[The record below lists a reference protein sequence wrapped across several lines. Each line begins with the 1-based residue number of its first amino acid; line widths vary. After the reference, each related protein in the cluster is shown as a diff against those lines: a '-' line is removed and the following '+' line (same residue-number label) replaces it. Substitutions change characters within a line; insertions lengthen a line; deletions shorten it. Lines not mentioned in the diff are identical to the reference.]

1 MIPLPVAAWL
11 WNRLRWGFFFMV
23 GWVIVGTLGYLL
35 IEGWSW
41 FDSLYMT
48 SITVFT
54 IGFEE
59 VHPLTAAGRA
69 WTLVVIAVGVMI
81 VAAGASYFAADLSSG
96 ELGRLWREG
105 TLNRRLNRLRDHY
118 IVCGLGRVGWQIV
131 LQLRQE
137 QRSFCTIEITDK
149 HLDELEAWGVPHQVA
164 DATDEE
170 MLRRAGIERAQ
181 GLVAAADSDA
191 VNLLVVVSARSLA
204 PQLNIV
210 TRAEDP
216 ANESKLLRVGANRV
230 LLPTVRAG
238 QRMAQMLTRP
248 AVVEYLDT
256 LLYHDGEKLPFVIEE
271 IELAATGVLCNRPI
285 AHIDAEYPDSRGPTI
300 LAVKPS
306 GKDLILHP
314 RGTQQLR
321 SGDLLIAVGR
331 PEELTQ
337 LADLCG

>member
-11 WNRLRWGFFFMV
+11 WNRLRWDFFFLV
-23 GWVIVGTLGYLL
+23 GWVIAGTIGYLL

-59 VHPLTAAGRA
+59 VHPLTATGRA
-69 WTLVVIAVGVMI
+69 WTLVVIAIGVLI
-81 VAAGASYFAADLSSG
+81 VAAGGSYFAAHLSSG

-137 QRSFCTIEITDK
+137 QRPFCTIEITDK
-149 HLDELEAWGVPHQVA
+149 HLDELEAWGIPHQVA

-170 MLRRAGIERAQ
+170 VLRRAGIERAQ

-210 TRAEDP
+210 TRVEDP
-216 ANESKLLRVGANRV
+216 ANEAKLLRVGANRV
-230 LLPTVRAG
+230 LSPTVRAG

-256 LLYHDGEKLPFVIEE
+256 WLYRDGESLPFVLEE
-271 IELAATGVLCNRPI
+271 IELAATGALCNRPLS
-285 AHIDAEYPDSRGPTI
+285 HIDAEYPDTRGPTI

>member
-118 IVCGLGRVGWQIV
+118 IVCGLGRVGWQIA
-131 LQLRQE
+131 LQLRQD
-137 QRSFCTIEITDK
+137 QRPFCTVEVTDR

-170 MLRRAGIERAQ
+170 VLRRAGIERAQ

-210 TRAEDP
+210 TRVEDP
-216 ANESKLLRVGANRV
+216 ANEAKLLRVGANRV
-230 LLPTVRAG
+230 LSPTVRAG

-256 LLYHDGEKLPFVIEE
+256 WLYRDGEKLLFVIEE
-271 IELAATGVLCNRPI
+271 IELAATGALCNRPLSQ
-285 AHIDAEYPDSRGPTI
+285 IDAEYPDTRGPTI

-306 GKDLILHP
+306 GKDLVLHP

-321 SGDLLIAVGR
+321 SGDLIIAAGQ
-331 PEELTQ
+331 PEELAK
-337 LADLCG
+337 LADLCS

>member
-1 MIPLPVAAWL
+1 MIPLPVAGWL
-11 WNRLRWGFFFMV
+11 WRRLRWGFFFLL
-23 GWVIVGTLGYLL
+23 GWVLLGTLGYLL
-35 IEGWSW
+35 IEGWPW

-48 SITVFT
+48 TITVFT
-54 IGFEE
+54 IGFKEI
-59 VHPLTAAGRA
+59 HPLTAAGRA
-69 WTLVVIAVGVMI
+69 WTLVVIAFGFMI

-131 LQLRQE
+131 LQLRHE
-137 QRSFCTIEITDK
+137 QRPFCTIEITDK
-149 HLDELEAWGVPHQVA
+149 HLDDLEAWGVPHQIA

-170 MLRRAGIERAQ
+170 VLRRAGIERAQ

-191 VNLLVVVSARSLA
+191 VNLLVVLSARSLA

-230 LLPTVRAG
+230 LSPTVRAG

-256 LLYHDGEKLPFVIEE
+256 LLYRDGEQLPFVIEE
-271 IELAATGVLCNRPI
+271 IELAATGTLCNRSI

-306 GKDLILHP
+306 GKDIILHP

-321 SGDLLIAVGR
+321 SGDLIIAAGR
-331 PEELTQ
+331 PEELAQ
-337 LADLCG
+337 LSDLCR

>member
-23 GWVIVGTLGYLL
+23 GWVIVGTIGYLL

-118 IVCGLGRVGWQIV
+118 IVCGLGRVGWQIA
-131 LQLRQE
+131 LQLRQD
-137 QRSFCTIEITDK
+137 QRPFCTVEVTDR

-170 MLRRAGIERAQ
+170 VLRRAGIERAQ

-210 TRAEDP
+210 TRVEDP

-230 LLPTVRAG
+230 LSPTVRAG

-271 IELAATGVLCNRPI
+271 IELAATGALCNRPLS
-285 AHIDAEYPDSRGPTI
+285 HIDAEYPDTRGPTI

-306 GKDLILHP
+306 GKDLVLHP

-321 SGDLLIAVGR
+321 SGDLIIAAGQ
-331 PEELTQ
+331 PEELAK
-337 LADLCG
+337 LADLCS

>member
-1 MIPLPVAAWL
+1 M
-11 WNRLRWGFFFMV
+11 
-23 GWVIVGTLGYLL
+23 
-35 IEGWSW
+35 
-41 FDSLYMT
+41 
-48 SITVFT
+48 
-54 IGFEE
+54 
-59 VHPLTAAGRA
+59 
-69 WTLVVIAVGVMI
+69 VIAVGVMI

-118 IVCGLGRVGWQIV
+118 IVCGLGRVGWQIA
-131 LQLRQE
+131 LQLRQD
-137 QRSFCTIEITDK
+137 QRPFCTVEVTDR

-170 MLRRAGIERAQ
+170 VLRRAGIERAQ

-210 TRAEDP
+210 TRVEDP

-230 LLPTVRAG
+230 LSPTVRAG

-256 LLYHDGEKLPFVIEE
+256 WLYRDGEKLLFVIEE
-271 IELAATGVLCNRPI
+271 IELAATGALCNRPLS
-285 AHIDAEYPDSRGPTI
+285 HIDAEYPDTRGPTI

-306 GKDLILHP
+306 GKDLVLHP

-321 SGDLLIAVGR
+321 SGDLIIAAGQ
-331 PEELTQ
+331 PEELAK
-337 LADLCG
+337 LADLCS

>member
-118 IVCGLGRVGWQIV
+118 IVCGLGRVGWQIA
-131 LQLRQE
+131 LQLRQD
-137 QRSFCTIEITDK
+137 QRPFCTVEVTDR

-170 MLRRAGIERAQ
+170 VLRRAGIERAQ

-210 TRAEDP
+210 TRVEDP

-230 LLPTVRAG
+230 LSPTVRAG

-256 LLYHDGEKLPFVIEE
+256 WLYRDGEKLLFVIEE
-271 IELAATGVLCNRPI
+271 IELAATGALCNRPLS
-285 AHIDAEYPDSRGPTI
+285 HIDAEYPDTRGPTI

-306 GKDLILHP
+306 GKDLVLHP

-321 SGDLLIAVGR
+321 SGDLIIAAGQ
-331 PEELTQ
+331 PEELAK
-337 LADLCG
+337 LADLCS

>member
-11 WNRLRWGFFFMV
+11 WRRLGWGLLILV
-23 GWVIVGTLGYLL
+23 GWVMVSTLGYLL
-35 IEGWSW
+35 IERWSW

-48 SITVFT
+48 IITVFT

-59 VHPLTAAGRA
+59 VHPLTEAGRA

-81 VAAGASYFAADLSSG
+81 VAAGGSYLAADFSSG
-96 ELGRLWREG
+96 ELGRLWQES
-105 TLNRRLNRLRDHY
+105 TLNRNLNRLRDHY

-131 LQLRQE
+131 LRLRHE
-137 QRSFCTIEITDK
+137 QHSFCTIEITDR
-149 HLDELEAWGVPHQVA
+149 HLDELEAWGIPHQVA
-164 DATDEE
+164 DVTDEE
-170 MLRRAGIERAQ
+170 VLRRAGIERAQ

-210 TRAEDP
+210 TRVEDP
-216 ANESKLLRVGANRV
+216 ANEAKLLRVGANRV
-230 LLPTVRAG
+230 LSPTVRAG

-248 AVVEYLDT
+248 TVVEYLDT
-256 LLYHDGEKLPFVIEE
+256 LLYRDGEALPFVIEE
-271 IELAATGVLCNRPI
+271 IELAATGTLCNRPI
-285 AHIDAEYPDSRGPTI
+285 AHIDAEYPHSRGPTI

-321 SGDLLIAVGR
+321 SGDLIIAAGQ
-331 PEELTQ
+331 PEELAQ
-337 LADLCG
+337 LADLCS

>member
-1 MIPLPVAAWL
+1 MIPLPVAGWL
-11 WNRLRWGFFFMV
+11 WRRLRWGFSFLL
-23 GWVIVGTLGYLL
+23 GWVLLGTLGYLL
-35 IEGWSW
+35 IEGWPW

-48 SITVFT
+48 TITVFT
-54 IGFEE
+54 IGFKEI
-59 VHPLTAAGRA
+59 HPLTAAGRA
-69 WTLVVIAVGVMI
+69 WTLVVIAFGFMI

-105 TLNRRLNRLRDHY
+105 TLNRQLNRLRDHY

-137 QRSFCTIEITDK
+137 RRSFCTIEITDK
-149 HLDELEAWGVPHQVA
+149 HLDGLEAWGVPHQIA

-170 MLRRAGIERAQ
+170 VLRRAGIERAQ

-191 VNLLVVVSARSLA
+191 VNLLVVLSARSLA

-230 LLPTVRAG
+230 LSPTVRAG

-256 LLYHDGEKLPFVIEE
+256 LLYRDGEQLPFVIEE
-271 IELAATGVLCNRPI
+271 IELAATGVLCNRSI

-306 GKDLILHP
+306 EKDIILHP

-321 SGDLLIAVGR
+321 SGDLIIAAGR
-331 PEELTQ
+331 PEELAQ
-337 LADLCG
+337 LADLCR

>member
-23 GWVIVGTLGYLL
+23 GWVIVGTIGYLL

-118 IVCGLGRVGWQIV
+118 IVCGLGRVGWQIA
-131 LQLRQE
+131 LQLRQD
-137 QRSFCTIEITDK
+137 QRPFCTVEVTDR

-170 MLRRAGIERAQ
+170 VLRRAGIERAQ

-210 TRAEDP
+210 TRVEDP

-230 LLPTVRAG
+230 LSPTVRAG

-256 LLYHDGEKLPFVIEE
+256 WLYRDGEKLPFVIEE
-271 IELAATGVLCNRPI
+271 IELAATGALCNRPI
-285 AHIDAEYPDSRGPTI
+285 AHIDAEYPDTRGPTI

-306 GKDLILHP
+306 GKDLVLHP

-321 SGDLLIAVGR
+321 SGDLIIAAGQ
-331 PEELTQ
+331 PEELAK
-337 LADLCG
+337 LADLCS

>member
-118 IVCGLGRVGWQIV
+118 IVCGLGRVGWQIA
-131 LQLRQE
+131 LQLRQD
-137 QRSFCTIEITDK
+137 QRPFCTVEVTDR

-170 MLRRAGIERAQ
+170 VLRRAGIERAQ

-210 TRAEDP
+210 TRVEDP
-216 ANESKLLRVGANRV
+216 ANEAKLLRVGANRV
-230 LLPTVRAG
+230 LSPTVRAG

-256 LLYHDGEKLPFVIEE
+256 WLYRDGETLPFVIEE
-271 IELAATGVLCNRPI
+271 IELAATGALCNRPLS
-285 AHIDAEYPDSRGPTI
+285 HIDAEYPDTRGPTI

-306 GKDLILHP
+306 GKDLVLHP

-321 SGDLLIAVGR
+321 SGDLIIAAGQ
-331 PEELTQ
+331 PEELAK
-337 LADLCG
+337 LADLCS